1 MPAAAPTPPRQNP
14 RATPR
19 ASRLTEPGTLLPL
32 QSVSL
37 FWRTFFFLAVLLL
50 GSIFAWLQT
59 FRALEFEPRAVQS
72 ARQLSTLVN
81 LSRAALVH
89 SDAIARVS
97 LVKTLVDEEN
107 VRIAVREPSDTFEP
121 YNQDQLSERIAEAL
135 ASRLG
140 ANTIVAREVNGFEG
154 LWIGFEIGD
163 DTFWLL
169 ADPERLGAVE
179 GTTWLVW
186 LAIAAAL
193 SLLGAALIARLI
205 NRPLK
210 LLSIATGR
218 VREGDFKSSHLD
230 EEVATSEIREVNI
243 GFNRMAAQLSKAEQD
258 RTLML
263 AGISHDL
270 RTPLARLRL
279 EIEMSVRDEA
289 AREHMAADI
298 EQADAIIDKFLDYAR
313 ADHVKLEPVSA
324 REALD
329 AAAQP
334 LLNSAPLQLRI
345 ELPATL
351 RVKADPVELRR
362 VFANLLENALRYGK
376 GPDGSTVLDIS
387 GKSLAP
393 WVEITVR
400 DHGPGVE
407 PHQLEHLTE
416 PFFRANEARTSATGS
431 GLGLAI
437 VSRTL
442 ARMGGDFV
450 LSHHPEGGL
459 VAHIRLQKA

>member
-1 MPAAAPTPPRQNP
+1 MPVGPTPPRHGPEAEPQ
-14 RATPR
+14 
-19 ASRLTEPGTLLPL
+19 ASRPTGPAHRLPL

-37 FWRTFFFLAVLLL
+37 FWRTFFFLTVLLL
-50 GSIFAWLQT
+50 GSIVAWLQT

-72 ARQLSTLVN
+72 AQQLSTLVN

-107 VRIAVREPSDTFEP
+107 VRIAVREPSDTFTP
-121 YNQDQLSERIAEAL
+121 YNQDRLSERIAETL

-163 DTFWLL
+163 DTYWLL

-186 LAIAAAL
+186 LAIAAGL

-230 EEVATSEIREVNI
+230 EAVATSEIREVNI

-279 EIEMSVRDEA
+279 EIEMSVSDET
-289 AREHMAADI
+289 ARENMVTDI

-313 ADHVKLEPVSA
+313 ADHVKLEPVSV
-324 REALD
+324 RKALD

-334 LLNSAPLQLRI
+334 LASNTSLELRI
-345 ELPATL
+345 QLPETM

-376 GPDGSTVLDIS
+376 GPDGTTVIDIS
-387 GKSLAP
+387 GKNLAP
-393 WVEITVR
+393 WVEISVR

-416 PFFRANEARTSATGS
+416 PFFRANEARTSATGA

-437 VSRTL
+437 VSKTL
-442 ARMGGDFV
+442 ARMGGDFA
-450 LSHHPEGGL
+450 LSHHPAGGL
-459 VAHIRLQKA
+459 VAHLRLQKA